1 MKAKILEFTVV
12 LTLMFLLFS
21 FVAAASVL
29 DTPKDKSIER
39 IDFIHYVKPRNP
51 ASGPRTEVCY
61 KLMGV
66 SWSWNMPVR
75 YVVNPNNTQGLTEA
89 FITSVVLKS
98 AEAWDSATPR
108 ELFNDTYTIN
118 YSVRYGVR
126 DSQNSIV
133 FGNYSNSNVIAI
145 TSVWLSKKT
154 GQILEFDQLYNTRFL
169 WGDVEVNST
178 LMDLQNIATHELG
191 HAVGLN
197 DLYGAGCSEVTMY
210 GYSTQGETKKRTL
223 ASSDIAGLQKIYGV

>member
-39 IDFIHYVKPRNP
+39 IDFIHYVKPKNP
-51 ASGPRTEVCY
+51 DSRPGTGVCY

-66 SWSWNMPVR
+66 SWNMPAR
-75 YVVNPNNTQGLTEA
+75 YVVNPNNTQGLTET
-89 FITSVVLKS
+89 FIVSAISTS
-98 AEAWDSATPR
+98 AETWDSATKR

-118 YSVRYGVR
+118 YGAKYGVR

-154 GQILEFDQLYNTRFL
+154 GQILEFDQLYNTRFP
-169 WGDVEVNST
+169 WGDATVDST

-191 HAVGLN
+191 HTVGLN
-197 DLYGAGCSEVTMY
+197 DLYVAGCSEVTMY

-223 ASSDIAGLQKIYGV
+223 ANPDIAGLQKIYGA